1 MRRWQPHADSNLVR
15 LPLFRLLA
23 TIRNRTMTAREAN
36 AASTLDFRLIF
47 ESVPGLYLILTPD
60 LTIVAVSD
68 AYLQATKTQRQDVI
82 GRGIF
87 DVFPDNPD
95 ELGATGVSNLHASL
109 KRVVSERAVD
119 TIAVQK
125 YDIRRPESEGG
136 GFEERYWSPTNS
148 PIFDASGRLILI
160 LHRVEDVTEY
170 MHLHRIRGEQDKA
183 TQELRTRSEQMAA
196 EIYSR
201 GQELQK
207 TNKQLQKANQDLTQE
222 IAVREEAER
231 AVRELNQELE
241 HRAQELEVINKELES
256 FSYSIS
262 HDLRSPLRALDGY
275 SRMIEEDY
283 IDQLDDEGKRML
295 AVIRSSSQS
304 MGQLIDDLLE
314 FSRMGRAPINAQPLQ
329 MKAMAQSTLN
339 EITSTLDAPP
349 QFVIDAIPNA
359 SGDPALIRQV
369 WINLISNAVK
379 FSAKRADARI
389 EIGMR
394 NGDGEPVYFIKDN
407 GAGFDM
413 HYKEKLFGVFQRLHS
428 ASDFQG
434 TGVGLAIVQRI
445 IHRHGGKIWAEGEP
459 DKGATFYFTL
469 PNNVSATA
477 SVATNA

>member
-1 MRRWQPHADSNLVR
+1 
-15 LPLFRLLA
+15 
-23 TIRNRTMTAREAN
+23 MTTREPN
-36 AASTLDFRLIF
+36 DPSCLDFRLIF

-60 LTIVAVSD
+60 LTIGAVSN
-68 AYLQATKTQRQDVI
+68 AYLQATKTVREEVI

-87 DVFPDNPD
+87 DVFPDNPE
-95 ELGATGVSNLHASL
+95 ELNATGVSNLHASL
-109 KRVVSERAVD
+109 KRVVSEGVVD
-119 TIAVQK
+119 TMAVQK

-136 GFEERYWSPTNS
+136 GFEERYWSPSNS
-148 PIFDASGRLILI
+148 PIFNASGKCILI
-160 LHRVEDVTEY
+160 VHRVEDVTDY
-170 MHLHRIRGEQDKA
+170 IQLIKIRGEQDKT
-183 TQELRTRSEQMAA
+183 TQELRSRSEQMAA

-207 TNKQLQKANQDLTQE
+207 TNKQLQKTNQDLLRE
-222 IAVREEAER
+222 IAIREEAER
-231 AVRELNQELE
+231 AVRELNGELGNRTHELE
-241 HRAQELEVINKELES
+241 AINKELES

-295 AVIRSSSQS
+295 AVIRSSSQR

-314 FSRMGRAPINAQPLQ
+314 FSRMGRAPIDAQPLPMQ
-329 MKAMAQSTLN
+329 AMAQSTFN
-339 EITSTLDAPP
+339 EIAVTLDSPP
-349 QFVIDAIPNA
+349 QFTVNAIPNA

-379 FSAKRADARI
+379 FSAKRRDALI
-389 EIGMR
+389 EIGTLE
-394 NGDGEPVYFIKDN
+394 GDGEPVYYVKDN

-413 HYKEKLFGVFQRLHS
+413 HYKEKLFGVFQRLHR

-445 IHRHGGKIWAEGEP
+445 VHRHGGKIWAEGEP

-469 PNNVSATA
+469 ASNLPATA
-477 SVATNA
+477 SAAANA